1 MGGPGLKMNFPIK
14 NWDIPAI
21 AMLVYQS
28 VAIPGCLNHNKHHQ
42 NLPSSR
48 DVRTA
53 RRRVVRQNQSIC
65 QVHGFQPTPRN
76 VAPFKI
82 WTNNKVL
89 YIGYPGTK
97 LKPFL
102 SLRKAPRE
110 SVLHW
115 LNSWLFHSQALLRDS
130 PEARC
135 GYPYSVLGKQGTP
148 PKINMEPGNDGF
160 Q

>member
-89 YIGYPGTK
+89 YIGYPGTINGCFWQQRVVYK
-97 LKPFL
+97 WKKVVYTANWGIICYLPPF
-102 SLRKAPRE
+102 R
-110 SVLHW
+110 
-115 LNSWLFHSQALLRDS
+115 
-130 PEARC
+130 
-135 GYPYSVLGKQGTP
+135 GTR
-148 PKINMEPGNDGF
+148 NNH
-160 Q
+160 